1 MSSVSS
7 VVPVLKNVGDRFL
20 AKNYCPISLIS
31 AVSKILQIIGLL
43 ITWRNVAYFLI
54 ASMVLGRLNQL

>member
-20 AKNYCPISLIS
+20 AKNYCPISLLS

-54 ASMVLGRLNQL
+54 ASMALGRLNQL